1 MFHLFGSSSCLLIT
15 EVDTW
20 SGFYAA
26 MAALQPPY
34 AGKFK
39 KVICAVKN
47 KHKDWLKQVEKL
59 GGEVRDYD
67 PFNPASFEH
76 ILSGVDAVLL
86 VAIHTEHTVECT

>member
-59 GGEVRDYD
+59 GMYMKKKKGNSEELDANE
-67 PFNPASFEH
+67 PFLN
-76 ILSGVDAVLL
+76 
-86 VAIHTEHTVECT
+86 